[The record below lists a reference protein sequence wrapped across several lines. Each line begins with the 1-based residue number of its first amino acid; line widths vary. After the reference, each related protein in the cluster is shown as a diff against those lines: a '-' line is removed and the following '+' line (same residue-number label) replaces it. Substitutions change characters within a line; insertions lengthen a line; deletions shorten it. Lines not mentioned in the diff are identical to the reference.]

1 VRRVLTLIRHGRVDF
16 EARDAFRES
25 PRGRQW
31 DPPLGEEG
39 RKQARLL
46 AARLEASPPFSVIW
60 CSPFRRCVETIEPYA
75 SATGME
81 IRSDERFGEVFVG
94 EWEGLPFEEIVASD
108 EQIARMFREQEAMFG
123 LAPGG
128 ESGAELRA
136 RVLPAVEELL
146 ETTEGDVAVVAH
158 GGVINAY
165 VASLLGLEQD
175 MFFLPDNT
183 SLNTVVVEE
192 GAPRVRFLNDVRHIT
207 EPFVFVPSDKD
218 KDEDEAG

>member
-16 EARDAFRES
+16 DARDAFRES

-31 DPPLGEEG
+31 DPPLGKEG
-39 RKQARLL
+39 REQARLL
-46 AARLEASPPFSVIW
+46 AARLEASAPFEAIW

-75 SATGME
+75 TATGMDV
-81 IRSDERFGEVFVG
+81 RYDERLGEVFIG
-94 EWEGLPFEEIVASD
+94 EWEGLPFEEIVGSD
-108 EQIARMFREQEAMFG
+108 DQLARMFREQEAMFA

-136 RVLPAVEELL
+136 RVLPAVGELL

-165 VASLLGLEQD
+165 VASLLDLEQD

-183 SLNTVVVEE
+183 SLNTVVVED

-207 EPFVFVPSDKD
+207 EPFVFVPR
-218 KDEDEAG
+218 DEDEAG

>member
-1 VRRVLTLIRHGRVDF
+1 MRRVLTLIRHGRVDF
-16 EARDAFRES
+16 DARDAFRES

-39 RKQARLL
+39 REQARLL
-46 AARLEASPPFSVIW
+46 AARLEASRPFEAIW

-75 SATGME
+75 TATRMHVHY
-81 IRSDERFGEVFVG
+81 DERLGEVFVG
-94 EWEGLPFEEIVASD
+94 EWEGLPFEEIVGSD
-108 EQIARMFREQEAMFG
+108 DQLARMFREQEAMFA

-136 RVLPAVEELL
+136 RVLPAVGELL
-146 ETTEGDVAVVAH
+146 ETTEGDVAAVAH

-165 VASLLGLEQD
+165 VATLLGLEQD

-183 SLNTVVVEE
+183 SLNIVVVED
-192 GAPRVRFLNDVRHIT
+192 GRPRVRFLNDVRHIT
-207 EPFVFVPSDKD
+207 EPFVFVPR
-218 KDEDEAG
+218 DEDEAG

>member
-16 EARDAFRES
+16 DARDAFRES
-25 PRGRQW
+25 PRGQQW

-39 RKQARLL
+39 REQARLL
-46 AARLEASPPFSVIW
+46 AARLEASRPFEAIW

-75 SATGME
+75 AATRMDVHY
-81 IRSDERFGEVFVG
+81 DERLGEVFVG
-94 EWEGLPFEEIVASD
+94 EWEGLPFEEIVGSD
-108 EQIARMFREQEAMFG
+108 DQLARMFREQEAMFA

-136 RVLPAVEELL
+136 RVLPAVGELL
-146 ETTEGDVAVVAH
+146 ETTEGDVAAVAH

-165 VASLLGLEQD
+165 VATLLGLEQD

-183 SLNTVVVEE
+183 SLNTVVVED
-192 GAPRVRFLNDVRHIT
+192 GRPRVRFLNDVRHIT
-207 EPFVFVPSDKD
+207 EPFVFVPR
-218 KDEDEAG
+218 DEDEAG

>member
-1 VRRVLTLIRHGRVDF
+1 
-16 EARDAFRES
+16 
-25 PRGRQW
+25 
-31 DPPLGEEG
+31 
-39 RKQARLL
+39 
-46 AARLEASPPFSVIW
+46 
-60 CSPFRRCVETIEPYA
+60 
-75 SATGME
+75 
-81 IRSDERFGEVFVG
+81 VFVG

>member
-16 EARDAFRES
+16 DARDAFRES

-46 AARLEASPPFSVIW
+46 AARLEASPPFSAIW

-128 ESGAELRA
+128 ESGAELRS

-218 KDEDEAG
+218 KDVDEAG

>member
-16 EARDAFRES
+16 DARDAFRES

-39 RKQARLL
+39 RKQAGLL
-46 AARLEASPPFSVIW
+46 AARLEASPPFSAIW

-75 SATGME
+75 TATGME
-81 IRSDERFGEVFVG
+81 IRYDERFGEVFVG

-108 EQIARMFREQEAMFG
+108 EQLARMFREQEAMFG

-183 SLNTVVVEE
+183 SLNTVVVED

-207 EPFVFVPSDKD
+207 DPFVFVPSDKD
-218 KDEDEAG
+218 KDEAG

>member
-16 EARDAFRES
+16 DARDAFRET

-39 RKQARLL
+39 REQARLL
-46 AARLEASPPFSVIW
+46 AARLDVSKPFAAIW

-75 SATGME
+75 SAVGADVHY
-81 IRSDERFGEVFVG
+81 DERLGEVFAG
-94 EWEGLPFEEIVASD
+94 EWEGLSFEEIVATD
-108 EQIARMFREQEAMFG
+108 DALAEKFRDQEAMFA

-128 ESGAELRA
+128 ESGPELRA
-136 RVLPAVEELL
+136 RVIPTVEELL
-146 ETTEGDVAVVAH
+146 STTEGDVAIVAH

-165 VASLLGLEQD
+165 VATLLALAQD

-183 SLNTVVVEE
+183 SINTVVAED
-192 GAPRVRFLNDVRHIT
+192 GSARVRFLNDVRHIT
-207 EPFVFVPSDKD
+207 EPFVFVPR
-218 KDEDEAG
+218 EEPQGGAG

>member
-16 EARDAFRES
+16 DARDAFRES

-46 AARLEASPPFSVIW
+46 AARLEASPPFSAIW

>member
-1 VRRVLTLIRHGRVDF
+1 MRRVLTLIRHGRVDF
-16 EARDAFRES
+16 DARDAFRES

-46 AARLEASPPFSVIW
+46 AARLEASPPFSAIW

-128 ESGAELRA
+128 ESGTELRS

>member
-16 EARDAFRES
+16 DARDAFRES

-31 DPPLGEEG
+31 DPQLGQEG
-39 RKQARLL
+39 REQARLL
-46 AARLEASPPFSVIW
+46 AARLEASTPFEAIW

-75 SATGME
+75 TATGMDV
-81 IRSDERFGEVFVG
+81 RYDERLGEVFIG
-94 EWEGLPFEEIVASD
+94 EWEGLPFEEIVGSD
-108 EQIARMFREQEAMFG
+108 DQLARMFREQEAMFG

-136 RVLPAVEELL
+136 RVLPAVEDLL
-146 ETTEGDVAVVAH
+146 ATTEGDVAVVAH

-165 VASLLGLEQD
+165 VATLLGLTQD

-192 GAPRVRFLNDVRHIT
+192 GVPRVRFLNDVRHIT
-207 EPFVFVPSDKD
+207 EPFVFVPRV
-218 KDEDEAG
+218 EDEGG